1 MTSDDTGELPDY
13 EQRLLA
19 FVGRELAARTP
30 GPDPVNEPMI
40 RHWTAAM
47 GDTNPVYTDA
57 AAARATGRADVV
69 APASMCQAWTMRG
82 YGTAT
87 DDGRRGFDE
96 LVALLDEGGYT
107 SVVATDSDFE
117 FLRELAPGDRIAVR
131 ETVESISTQKRTGLG
146 TGRFVTTVKT
156 YTDQDERTVATQR
169 WRTLRFRPAGAGVA
183 GTGGAGVA
191 DAGGAGV
198 AGTGGPEMA
207 GTAGAGVAGSAGIG
221 MADIVGA
228 GVAGTGGPEMAGTA
242 GAGVA
247 DTGGPEMAGTA
258 GAEMAGTAG
267 AETTGSAG
275 IEVAGSA
282 GIGMAVTGGSEAT
295 GTAGAGVADTGGPE
309 ATGTAGAEMAD
320 TGGPEMA
327 DTAGAEMADT
337 AGAETTDTAGTETTD
352 TAGTG
357 VAVTGGPETTGTAGP
372 ETADTRAPQSADTAG
387 TAPKA
392 PRPRPAVNRDNAFW
406 FEGAREHRLLIQ
418 RCAAC
423 EVLRHPPGP
432 CCPACG
438 SLEWDTVESVGRGEV
453 YSFVVNHH
461 PRHPAFDF
469 PHVVAVVALDE
480 GTRLIANLTG
490 VTPEDVT
497 VGMRVVLDWFD
508 ADPDLTLPVFRPAE
522 AEAN

>member
-13 EQRLLA
+13 EKRLLA

-40 RHWTAAM
+40 RHWAAAM

-82 YGTAT
+82 YGTVAAAA

-96 LVALLDEGGYT
+96 LVELLDEGGYT

-117 FLRELAPGDRIAVR
+117 FLRELAPGDRVAVR
-131 ETVESISTQKRTGLG
+131 EVVESISPQKRTGLG

-156 YTDQDERTVATQR
+156 YTDQDEKTVATQR
-169 WRTLRFRPAGAGVA
+169 WRTLRFRP
-183 GTGGAGVA
+183 T
-191 DAGGAGV
+191 
-198 AGTGGPEMA
+198 
-207 GTAGAGVAGSAGIG
+207 
-221 MADIVGA
+221 
-228 GVAGTGGPEMAGTA
+228 
-242 GAGVA
+242 
-247 DTGGPEMAGTA
+247 
-258 GAEMAGTAG
+258 
-267 AETTGSAG
+267 
-275 IEVAGSA
+275 
-282 GIGMAVTGGSEAT
+282 
-295 GTAGAGVADTGGPE
+295 GPE
-309 ATGTAGAEMAD
+309 A
-320 TGGPEMA
+320 A
-327 DTAGAEMADT
+327 DTAA
-337 AGAETTDTAGTETTD
+337 
-352 TAGTG
+352 
-357 VAVTGGPETTGTAGP
+357 
-372 ETADTRAPQSADTAG
+372 

-418 RCAAC
+418 RCASCAA
-423 EVLRHPPGP
+423 LRHPPGP

-438 SLEWDTVESVGRGEV
+438 SVEWDTVESAGRGEV

-469 PHVVAVVALDE
+469 PHVVAVVALEE

-490 VTPEDVT
+490 VKPEDVT
-497 VGMRVVLDWFD
+497 VGMRVVLDWLD
-508 ADPDLTLPVFRPAE
+508 ADPDLTLPVFRPAD